1 MLLQLFR
8 VFDIEE
14 SLRRPYS
21 LCVSSLIFSPQRRLK
36 ISSSVKVQGRV
47 HIVLH
52 VYAYAIHFPQCAQYL
67 PRQFLN
73 LKKKS

>member
-1 MLLQLFR
+1 MLQLLR

-14 SLRRPYS
+14 SLRGPYS
-21 LCVSSLIFSPQRRLK
+21 LWVSSLIFPPQGRLK
-36 ISSSVKVQGRV
+36 TSSSVIVHDWL
-47 HIVLH
+47 HIVLC
-52 VYAYAIHFPQCAQYL
+52 AQATHFPQCVQYL